1 MQLSKEQYRILNTL
15 DVDAALKN
23 VAMKGFIP
31 DDRNMAL
38 AGLHKARLATRR
50 VWTRRQLDE
59 SRRWLSENGFR
70 LDGPL
75 AGSVT
80 WSKP

>member
-1 MQLSKEQYRILNTL
+1 MKLSKEQYRIIDTL

-23 VAMKGFIP
+23 VAAQGFIP
-31 DDRNMAL
+31 DNRHIAL
-38 AGLHKARLATRR
+38 AGIHKARLASRR
-50 VWTRRQLDE
+50 VWSRVKLEE

-75 AGSVT
+75 VE
-80 WSKP
+80 KDRL